1 MNITADSS
9 GSIVTDFAFKTPVD
23 RKRQD
28 MTETKLDRGVIVALR
43 VLVGW
48 TFLYAGAWQILQD
61 YSAAAFLNHV
71 VTFHDF
77 FAHFAEPAV
86 LPLYRFPG

>member
-1 MNITADSS
+1 
-9 GSIVTDFAFKTPVD
+9 
-23 RKRQD
+23 

-48 TFLYAGAWQILQD
+48 TFLYAGTWQILQN

-71 VTFHDF
+71 VTFHGF
-77 FAHFAEPAV
+77 LRT
-86 LPLYRFPG
+86 LPSRPYCPIQISW